1 MSYRVFVM
9 TTFYETPAK
18 ANELAKS
25 FPNSQAQDQEQAKK
39 WQGLVRASILSANT
53 QKLFNY
59 INLADQKAMGVI
71 ILNSIIIP
79 VVLGKVGLEDFKI
92 AATISIVACVISMFT
107 AMICIFPKRR
117 SHLKPNGQINPLH
130 FSDIG
135 RLSEEQYLDVMLPL
149 YNNPPMLGVAVL
161 QDLHDVS
168 RNVLRPKFIW
178 LKLSYV
184 VFFFGNL
191 TAIIVE
197 LLQLWFPF

>member
-1 MSYRVFVM
+1 M

-18 ANELAKS
+18 AEQLAQAS
-25 FPNSQAQDQEQAKK
+25 PNSQSSDQEQAKK

-79 VVLGKVGLEDFKI
+79 VVLGKVGIEDFRL
-92 AATISIVACVISMFT
+92 AATISIVACVISMFM

-135 RLSEEQYLDVMLPL
+135 RLSEEEYLDVMLPL
-149 YNNPPMLGVAVL
+149 YNNPAKLGVAVI

-178 LKLSYV
+178 LKLSYA

-191 TAIIVE
+191 TALLVE
-197 LLQLWFPF
+197 VFNLWLL